1 MVPVQDTIAA
11 ISTPPGQGG
20 LAVLRLSGPDALAIA
35 KLVTTFR
42 FQMND
47 PPPNS
52 ARFTRVEQDGEVID
66 EVVLTYFQGPLSYTG
81 EDVVEI
87 SCHGGRYAATKI
99 LELLL
104 LKGARQ
110 ANPGEFTE
118 RAFLNNKLDL
128 AQAEAVAGLI
138 HARTEQAGKA
148 AIRQLSGGLS
158 DKVKAM
164 RSKLLDLLALLEL
177 ELDFSDEDVEF
188 QTRAS
193 RRQQLLEVETELKQL
208 LATFQRG
215 RLVREGLKVAIVGAP
230 NAGKSTLL
238 NALLGEERA
247 IVSEEP
253 GTTRDVVEAHLLL
266 DGIEVILQDTAGIRE
281 TEGKIEGLG
290 IERTRRTLQAA
301 DLVMLVIDEV
311 APQWPKIDEVSTTNK
326 IILII
331 NKIDLRVATAHP
343 ATPMPPEGVAFA
355 ATFEISA
362 HTHAGIQKLL
372 DSIVPM
378 ILSEHTVQDEI
389 VITEARHNDC
399 LNRAKLSVESAATQL
414 SNPTLMASDLRD
426 AVNALGEITGETID
440 EAILDRIF
448 SKFCIGK

>member
-1 MVPVQDTIAA
+1 MQFTDTIAA

-42 FQMND
+42 FQLSD

-52 ARFTRVEQDGEVID
+52 ARFTRVEHEGEVID

-81 EDVVEI
+81 DDVVEI
-87 SCHGGRYAATKI
+87 SCHGGRYSASKI

-110 ANPGEFTE
+110 AKPGEFTE

-148 AIRQLSGGLS
+148 AVRQLSGGLS
-158 DKVKAM
+158 EKVKTM
-164 RSKLLDLLALLEL
+164 RGKLLDLLALLEL

-188 QTRAS
+188 QTLES
-193 RRQQLLEVETELKQL
+193 RRVQLQEVTSEIEQLLN
-208 LATFQRG
+208 TFKRG
-215 RLVREGLKVAIVGAP
+215 RLVREGLRVAIVGAP

-281 TEGKIEGLG
+281 GSGAIEGMG
-290 IERTRRTLQAA
+290 IERTHQALQLA
-301 DLVMLVIDEV
+301 DLIMLVIDETN
-311 APQWPKIDEVSTTNK
+311 PIWPELKQDLLLTK
-326 IILII
+326 AIILAI
-331 NKIDLRVATAHP
+331 NKTDLRSTA
-343 ATPMPPEGVAFA
+343 A
-355 ATFEISA
+355 ARNLSFPDAHTFVSIHEISA
-362 HTHAGIQKLL
+362 RTQAGVPELL
-372 DSIVPM
+372 NSIVPTL
-378 ILSEHTVQDEI
+378 ISEDSINNEI
-389 VITEARHNDC
+389 VITEARHADC
-399 LNRAKLSVESAATQL
+399 LNSAKLAIDSATKQL
-414 SNPTLMASDLRD
+414 RQPTLMASDLRD